1 MRRFGSFI
9 ALAVMALTLG
19 LALQARFAQP
29 IDNPIAIAQPDDTLS
44 TELLLASGL
53 EAAQTFGLTSITS
66 QDYLWTTYGEWM
78 GESGFAVGVQDPSQP
93 VLVIAMRGEGFW
105 SGPGGGISEPMT
117 IDGVTIVF
125 NGETGRAV
133 SVGGG
138 YFIPDGTSGV
148 EYRQILDH
156 PTLAPVVE
164 GLLRQTEAAPQ
175 PLPATL
181 P

>member
-9 ALAVMALTLG
+9 ALAVMALTMAVIIRAQFANEVATP
-19 LALQARFAQP
+19 LALTQP
-29 IDNPIAIAQPDDTLS
+29 EGTRSIDDLLDTAYRL
-44 TELLLASGL
+44 G
-53 EAAQTFGLTSITS
+53 QDFGLSRIDSQEYVWITS
-66 QDYLWTTYGEWM
+66 GDWM
-78 GESGFAVGVQDPSQP
+78 GSIITGGGRQDPTKP
-93 VLVIAMRGEGFW
+93 LLIVAMRGEGFW
-105 SGPGGGISEPMT
+105 NGPAGTIKDPIRMEGLTVALDGLEGGL
-117 IDGVTIVF
+117 
-125 NGETGRAV
+125 V
-133 SVGGG
+133 SSVGG

-148 EYRQILDH
+148 KYRQILDH